1 MYDNL
6 IKERYI
12 ISKHTNTSY
21 ADTGDITPK
30 ERNMLI
36 NLIIK
41 DLQTQKE
48 LIDNSR
54 LNSN

>member
-1 MYDNL
+1 MYENL

-21 ADTGDITPK
+21 ADTGDISPK
-30 ERNMLI
+30 ERHALI

-48 LIDNSR
+48 MIDNSR